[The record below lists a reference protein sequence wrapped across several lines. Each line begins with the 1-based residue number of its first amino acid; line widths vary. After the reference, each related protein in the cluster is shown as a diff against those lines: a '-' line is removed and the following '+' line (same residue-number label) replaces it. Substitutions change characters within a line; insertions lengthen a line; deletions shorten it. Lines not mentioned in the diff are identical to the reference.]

1 MRKSFWI
8 RSNMFRRF
16 NGSDEDDE
24 YNLEDFL
31 DADEHPMI
39 DVLDEQA
46 LRSIRTM
53 ILVEF
58 ARCSNK

>member
-1 MRKSFWI
+1 MMRIWWI
-8 RSNMFRRF
+8 FIF
-16 NGSDEDDE
+16 
-24 YNLEDFL
+24 EDFL
-31 DADEHPMI
+31 DADKHPMI

>member
-1 MRKSFWI
+1 
-8 RSNMFRRF
+8 MFRRF